1 MPGRKGMAETTKVKI
16 GTILDRDI
24 VDKLKQRSIRD
35 GKPISMIIEEAVV
48 KYDQEES
55 LGRELRLKALE
66 SLLAVRFNISD
77 DDLREI
83 MEEDYYEQ

>member
-1 MPGRKGMAETTKVKI
+1 MQTKRNTAEGSKVKI
-16 GTILDRDI
+16 GTILDKGV

-35 GKPISMIIEEAVV
+35 GKPISTIIEEAVL

-66 SLLAVRFNISD
+66 SLLAIKFNIST

>member
-1 MPGRKGMAETTKVKI
+1 MQTKRDTAERSKVKI
-16 GTILDRDI
+16 GTILDKGI

-35 GKPISMIIEEAVV
+35 GKPISTIIEEAVL

-66 SLLAVRFNISD
+66 SLLAIKFNIST

>member
-1 MPGRKGMAETTKVKI
+1 MPGRKNSAESSKVKI
-16 GTILDRDI
+16 GTILDKSI
-24 VDKLKQRSIRD
+24 VDKLKQRAIRD
-35 GKPISMIIEEAVV
+35 GKPISAIIEEALL

-55 LGRELRLKALE
+55 LGRELRLKAFE
-66 SLLAVRFNISD
+66 NLLAVKFNISD